1 MVCSFFCLSLPLL
14 WKEIRKLC
22 MLMLDRNESERVS
35 EWENES
41 QNDRGVRGGI
51 QFDNDGDDGHRGEGV
66 GGGRGAI
73 SVGTYIIERHS
84 VLSISILTFD
94 LWPVNVRWLWPAC
107 ARSVVVCVCLSCSIV
122 CRCPLLWC
130 VCVCCRFLPL
140 WILLNC
146 RAFVTIFIL
155 SNNSMNLLKCA
166 TQWPCHNANSVTV
179 YVCVCCLSLLSIVF
193 PHSLHCTFCSTSSN
207 GDWTLSVLRKWIEI
221 TKRGNSMN
229 LKSKYSLAQ
238 GSRRHRHRRSSLL
251 KYKI

>member
-130 VCVCCRFLPL
+130 VCVLSFPSSVDSIELSRLCYYFYFIEQFDELAKVCNTMTLPQCQL
-140 WILLNC
+140 
-146 RAFVTIFIL
+146 
-155 SNNSMNLLKCA
+155 
-166 TQWPCHNANSVTV
+166 CHC
-179 YVCVCCLSLLSIVF
+179 VCVCVLSITVVNCF
-193 PHSLHCTFCSTSSN
+193 PSLSA
-207 GDWTLSVLRKWIEI
+207 L
-221 TKRGNSMN
+221 
-229 LKSKYSLAQ
+229 Y
-238 GSRRHRHRRSSLL
+238 LL
-251 KYKI
+251 LYFSEWRLDSQCFEEVNRDH